1 MEQTTVEQDDDDALD
16 LEQMGNEE
24 VLPLKQISKR
34 ASMNAE
40 KKVIRKVLNQTN
52 WNRKKTA
59 QILQISYKALLYK
72 IKECQIENR

>member
-1 MEQTTVEQDDDDALD
+1 MENTSGDQEEEDVFDLGQLD
-16 LEQMGNEE
+16 SEE
-24 VLPLKQISKR
+24 VLPLKVISKR

-59 QILQISYKALLYK
+59 KILQISYKALLYK
-72 IKECQIENR
+72 IKEGQIENR